1 MLWPILTT
9 IQTGQLNKHLA
20 NYMPGLTAKVFRTY
34 NASYTMSTLLQE
46 LEATNTS
53 LHEKIKLYNDCNRK
67 VAILCNHKRTVGAGH
82 EAQMGKLTDRIKGL
96 KYQKWRTK
104 QMILD
109 LDPKQKKK
117 KGAEWFELDDELTE
131 EWIQEHQAFLV
142 EEQRTKITKK
152 FEKDNEKL
160 VAEGEK
166 EMKAKEL
173 TERLGVADDLA
184 KKLKK
189 ENKTKKVEAEGRSP
203 SVEKLEAAVEKID
216 QRITTMNLQAEDRE
230 GNKEVALG
238 TSKIVSLAVWTPL
251 DRLLTHPRIIL
262 IPALLSSSPR
272 SSMCPLRS
280 SSRRRFARSSTGPSS
295 LWRTTSGN
303 SRKFQPVQA
312 PNIYNGDVHARPFSH
327 SLSIIFRKGNFVLS
341 LHMRNGNGGRWG
353 RGAGLHFTLELWNL
367 GHGTLREGFWI
378 ALDIGSGP

>member
-1 MLWPILTT
+1 
-9 IQTGQLNKHLA
+9 
-20 NYMPGLTAKVFRTY
+20 MPGLTAKVFRTY

-109 LDPKQKKK
+109 LDPRQKKK
-117 KGAEWFELDDELTE
+117 KGAEWFQLDEDLTE
-131 EWIQEHQAFLV
+131 EWIEEHQSFLV

-160 VAEGEK
+160 VAEGQR

-173 TERLGVADDLA
+173 TERLGAADDLA

-189 ENKTKKVEAEGRSP
+189 ENKTKKVEAEGRTP
-203 SVEKLEAAVEKID
+203 TVEKLEAAVEKID

-238 TSKIVSLAVWTPL
+238 TSKIVSPTSLASL
-251 DRLLTHPRIIL
+251 DRLLTYLRIIS
-262 IPALLSSSPR
+262 IPALLLSSPR

-280 SSRRRFARSSTGPSS
+280 SSQRHSARSSTGPSS
-295 LWRTTSGN
+295 LLRTSTTGS
-303 SRKFQPVQA
+303 SRKYQPKQA
-312 PNIYNGDVHARPFSH
+312 PTIYR
-327 SLSIIFRKGNFVLS
+327 
-341 LHMRNGNGGRWG
+341 
-353 RGAGLHFTLELWNL
+353 RGVRASRLT
-367 GHGTLREGFWI
+367 
-378 ALDIGSGP
+378 

>member
-1 MLWPILTT
+1 
-9 IQTGQLNKHLA
+9 
-20 NYMPGLTAKVFRTY
+20 MPGLTAKVFRTY

-46 LEATNTS
+46 LKATNTS

-82 EAQMGKLTDRIKGL
+82 EAQMGKPTDRIKGL

-117 KGAEWFELDDELTE
+117 RGAEWFELDDDLTQ
-131 EWIQEHQAFLV
+131 EWIEEHQAFLV

-173 TERLGVADDLA
+173 TERLGAADDLA

-189 ENKTKKVEAEGRSP
+189 ENKTKKVEAEGRTP

-238 TSKIVSLAVWTPL
+238 TSKIVSLTVDAPL
-251 DRLLTHPRIIL
+251 DCLLTHYRIIL
-262 IPALLSSSPR
+262 TPALLSSSPR
-272 SSMCPLRS
+272 SSTCLLRS
-280 SSRRRFARSSTGPSS
+280 SSRRHFARSSTGPSS
-295 LWRTTSGN
+295 PLRTTTGN
-303 SRKFQPVQA
+303 SRKCQLTEAGAKYLSPRCA
-312 PNIYNGDVHARPFSH
+312 CDSFSH
-327 SLSIIFRKGNFVLS
+327 SLSVTFRRGYIVLS
-341 LHMRNGNGGRWG
+341 LHMRNGNGLWG
-353 RGAGLHFTLELWNL
+353 CGGLAC
-367 GHGTLREGFWI
+367 I
-378 ALDIGSGP
+378 

>member
-1 MLWPILTT
+1 
-9 IQTGQLNKHLA
+9 
-20 NYMPGLTAKVFRTY
+20 
-34 NASYTMSTLLQE
+34 MSTLLQE

-117 KGAEWFELDDELTE
+117 KGAEWFELDDDLTQ
-131 EWIQEHQAFLV
+131 EWIEEHQAFLV
-142 EEQRTKITKK
+142 EEQRTKIMKK

-160 VAEGEK
+160 VAEGQK

-173 TERLGVADDLA
+173 TERLGAADDLA

-189 ENKTKKVEAEGRSP
+189 ENKSKKVEAEGRTP

-251 DRLLTHPRIIL
+251 DRFLTYFRIIL
-262 IPALLSSSPR
+262 TPALLLSSPR
-272 SSMCPLRS
+272 SSTCLLRS
-280 SSRRRFARSSTGPSS
+280 SSRRHFARSLTGLSS
-295 LWRTTSGN
+295 LLRTLTTGN
-303 SRKFQPVQA
+303 SRKYQSA
-312 PNIYNGDVHARPFSH
+312 GTGAKYLSHRCACESFSH
-327 SLSIIFRKGNFVLS
+327 SFSFSQRKYSFELAYEK
-341 LHMRNGNGGRWG
+341 RKRWG
-353 RGAGLHFTLELWNL
+353 KVEGNWHLTLELRHL
-367 GHGTLREGFWI
+367 GHT
-378 ALDIGSGP
+378 AH